1 MVLMKYFLLM
11 VLSIFLWSCNESQPT
26 APKDINAKDIFT
38 TRCAAC
44 HGLDGKMSVS
54 GSKPLHTSALTDE
67 EIIGQIKNGKGAMPP
82 FQGRISDEEI
92 QALSKYVLTLRTP

>member
-1 MVLMKYFLLM
+1 
-11 VLSIFLWSCNESQPT
+11 
-26 APKDINAKDIFT
+26 
-38 TRCAAC
+38 
-44 HGLDGKMSVS
+44 MSVG

-92 QALSKYVLTLRTP
+92 QALLEKDTLTEKEKETLRATQRKNRDDHRHHLLDAVVIAFTTQGHIQKLNNLNKL